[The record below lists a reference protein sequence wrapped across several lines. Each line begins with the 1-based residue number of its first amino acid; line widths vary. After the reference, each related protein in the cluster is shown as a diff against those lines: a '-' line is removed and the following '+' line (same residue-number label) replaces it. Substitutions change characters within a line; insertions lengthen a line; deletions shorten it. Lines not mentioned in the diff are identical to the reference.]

1 MADSAQSGSA
11 QADSAHKATREKWDN
26 AAKSFDLVN
35 GLGPEL
41 RWAPVKREL
50 FSAMRGRILFLA
62 VGTGLDIQFFPPGHD
77 IIGID
82 ISPKMLE
89 KAAARAAA
97 YPGNMQLQEMDV
109 HEMSFADGSF
119 DQVFTSCTF
128 CSVPDPVHGLQE
140 LRRVLEPGG
149 ELRMFEHTGSR
160 YFPFG
165 LMLSLMTPLSRRV
178 GPEMNR
184 DTVSNV
190 ERAGFHIRDVRN
202 VFLDVV
208 KTITAEAPGSPVAAG
223 AK

>member
-1 MADSAQSGSA
+1 MQGSA
-11 QADSAHKATREKWDN
+11 QQATRRKWDN
-26 AAKSFDLVN
+26 AAKSFDLLN

-50 FSAMRGRILFLA
+50 FSAMQGKILFLA

-77 IIGID
+77 IVGID
-82 ISPKMLE
+82 ISPKMLD

-97 YPGNMQLQEMDV
+97 YPGNLRLQEMDV
-109 HEMSFADGSF
+109 HKMSFEAECF
-119 DQVFTSCTF
+119 DQVYTSCTF

-140 LRRVLEPGG
+140 LRRVLRPGG
-149 ELRMFEHTGSR
+149 VLRMFEHTGSR

-165 LMLSLMTPLSRRV
+165 LMLDLMTPLSRRV

-190 ERAGFHIRDVRN
+190 ARAGFRIREVRN
-202 VFLDVV
+202 AFLDVV
-208 KTITAEAPGSPVAAG
+208 KVITAVAPDSVGT
-223 AK
+223 